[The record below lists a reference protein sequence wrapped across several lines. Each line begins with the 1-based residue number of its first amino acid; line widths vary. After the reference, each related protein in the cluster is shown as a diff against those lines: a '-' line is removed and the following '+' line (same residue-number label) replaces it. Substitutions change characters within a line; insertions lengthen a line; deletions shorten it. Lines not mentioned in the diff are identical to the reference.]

1 MPAPAQINNSWV
13 DIVPPGVP
21 VHSIAPWAI
30 VLAVS
35 ILVALI
41 ALGIFFYYRPCQRAK
56 RALRKL
62 AHAVQGS
69 QVEIKPACFRIRQYL
84 AEGFEQ
90 HQLQSVQ
97 LGHAHHMQW
106 QNFLNRLSQ
115 YCFAAQPPGTAEL
128 NGIIAEALDWLNKKP
143 VDTK

>member
-1 MPAPAQINNSWV
+1 MLVVS
-13 DIVPPGVP
+13 
-21 VHSIAPWAI
+21 
-30 VLAVS
+30 VLV
-35 ILVALI
+35 VLI
-41 ALGIFFYYRPCQRAK
+41 ALGIFFYYRPRQSAK

-84 AEGFEQ
+84 AQGFEQ

-97 LGHAHHMQW
+97 LSHAHHMQW

-115 YCFAAQPPGTAEL
+115 YCFAAQPPSTAEL
-128 NGIIAEALDWLNKKP
+128 NGIITEALDWLNKKP
-143 VDTK
+143 VNTQ